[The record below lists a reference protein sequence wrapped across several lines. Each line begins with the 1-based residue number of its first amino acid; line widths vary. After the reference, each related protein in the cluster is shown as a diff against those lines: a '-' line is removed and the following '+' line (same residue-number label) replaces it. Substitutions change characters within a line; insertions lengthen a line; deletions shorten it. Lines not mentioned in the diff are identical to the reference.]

1 MQKLRLLSSASQNEV
16 GEDGC
21 RSAQG
26 SRMDGIILTHA
37 ALPNGKTTTLLKSL
51 LTSVCENDC
60 LYCPMRSGRDF
71 LRTTFQPDNFAQT
84 VVNLTNAG
92 LIQGVFLSSGVAGG
106 GIRHPGS
113 INKNSSHP

>member
-1 MQKLRLLSSASQNEV
+1 MQKLKLLSLASENEV

-21 RSAQG
+21 RITRAS
-26 SRMDGIILTHA
+26 SMDGIILTYA

-51 LTSVCENDC
+51 LTSVCENNC
-60 LYCPMRSGRDF
+60 FYCPMRSARDF
-71 LRTTFQPDNFAQT
+71 RRTTFQPDNFAQL

-106 GIRHPGS
+106 GVRTQDQ
-113 INKNSSHP
+113 